1 MIGFSF
7 SSDHKTWFCDKF
19 EAFFPLIWLL
29 KIFFKIILNYLLQLE
44 FERVTSVRTNYYCL
58 EIWNIYYNTLF
69 SKQMTG
75 YCRVKILMFFFFFS
89 KNIVYHRKADNASS
103 PRYRFNAYV
112 HWKNYR
118 VLYRTFGDDGHQ
130 KMFFDTVN
138 VKLCEIIM
146 LVFVVVSIYMNIR
159 VTKYIHKS
167 E

>member
-1 MIGFSF
+1 MNTKKLSNLEVLKYTATRRKRMLYKDAISRIDLNTLLESSSSYKKDTAIVFKTRRINTIFSLTVKINKLVIGFSF

-75 YCRVKILMFFFFFS
+75 YCRVKILMFFFFQ
-89 KNIVYHRKADNASS
+89 K
-103 PRYRFNAYV
+103 
-112 HWKNYR
+112 YR
-118 VLYRTFGDDGHQ
+118 V
-130 KMFFDTVN
+130 
-138 VKLCEIIM
+138 
-146 LVFVVVSIYMNIR
+146 SS
-159 VTKYIHKS
+159 KS
-167 E
+167 R

>member
-75 YCRVKILMFFFFFS
+75 YCRVKILMFFFFFPKILCIIEKPIMHQAHGIAS
-89 KNIVYHRKADNASS
+89 TLMYTGKTIEFYIVHSGTTGIKKCFSIQLTWN
-103 PRYRFNAYV
+103 F
-112 HWKNYR
+112 
-118 VLYRTFGDDGHQ
+118 
-130 KMFFDTVN
+130 
-138 VKLCEIIM
+138 VK
-146 LVFVVVSIYMNIR
+146 
-159 VTKYIHKS
+159 
-167 E
+167 